1 MFQVRLISDR
11 TLNLSEL
18 LAIYFAR
25 KRTVSVLVSKKG
37 LKEITKELKAGRLI
51 YMNIDSDTWGFFSLI
66 LLKINVT

>member
-1 MFQVRLISDR
+1 MFQVRLVSDR

-51 YMNIDSDTWGFFSLI
+51 HMNIDSDTWGFFSLI

>member
-1 MFQVRLISDR
+1 MFQVRLVSGR

-18 LAIYFAR
+18 PAIYFAR

-37 LKEITKELKAGRLI
+37 LKEITKELEAGRLI

-66 LLKINVT
+66 LL

>member
-1 MFQVRLISDR
+1 MFQVRLVSDR

-37 LKEITKELKAGRLI
+37 LKEITKELKADRLI

>member
-1 MFQVRLISDR
+1 MFQVRLVSDR